1 MPAAGARMARRGFTL
16 SWPKTAWRSAASG
29 SHERHFPN
37 EDPATTHARL
47 SAAVV
52 ASHANACAAA
62 DAFLSGS
69 VPPDLRQMPPELKL
83 TRNEAGRVAVIDTGT
98 PDEREFT
105 SHEALRA
112 YVRRCVVMSLTVRRD
127 GWTLPDPEDA
137 RIEPDS
143 ARLLLRPGNP
153 VVDIVARIGMDRSRD
168 AAHLRYKDSRDQMQ
182 RFDHH
187 VHQLEDHGVRYVASL
202 FTI

>member
-1 MPAAGARMARRGFTL
+1 MPIPLVTDPPARAGTRPAAIPQETPMT
-16 SWPKTAWRSAASG
+16 
-29 SHERHFPN
+29 HERHFPN

-105 SHEALRA
+105 SHEALR
-112 YVRRCVVMSLTVRRD
+112 
-127 GWTLPDPEDA
+127 
-137 RIEPDS
+137 EPDS

-153 VVDIVARIGMDRSRD
+153 VVDIVASIGMDRSLD

-187 VHQLEDHGVRYVASL
+187 VHQLKDHGVRYVASL